1 MTEVSPLTPS
11 SRIFVAGHRGLV
23 GSAIVRR
30 LEKNGYLNLILATRD
45 EVDLRDQAAVS
56 RFFARQLPEF
66 VFLSAAK
73 VGGILANST
82 RPAEFLYDN
91 LAIQTNVIHAAWQNG
106 AQKLVFLGSSCI
118 YPQLAPQ
125 PIKEEYLLTGPLEPT
140 NEAYAIA
147 KIAGLKLAAAY
158 REQYGFPAVSLMP
171 TNLYGPG
178 DNFDLETSHV
188 LPALIRRFHEAK
200 IWKSPSVTLWG
211 TGTPRRE
218 FLHVDDL
225 AAAACFVMENY
236 AGGEPLGSLLNV
248 GIGEDLSIAELA
260 KVVAR
265 IVGYGGQIRFDPSRP
280 NGTPRKLL
288 DVSRIHSLGWRA
300 RITLEEGIS
309 STYEWYCANAGTTV
323 AG

>member
-1 MTEVSPLTPS
+1 MNEVSPLTPS

-23 GSAIVRR
+23 GSAIVRH
-30 LEKNGYLNLILATRD
+30 LEKRGYLNLILATRD

-82 RPAEFLYDN
+82 HPAEFLYDN
-91 LAIQTNVIHAAWQNG
+91 LAIQTNVIHAAWQNR

-147 KIAGLKLAAAY
+147 KIAGLKMAAAY

-171 TNLYGPG
+171 TNLYGPF

-200 IWKSPSVTLWG
+200 IWRSPSVTLWG

-236 AGGEPLGSLLNV
+236 AGGPPLGNLLNV
-248 GIGEDLSIAELA
+248 GTGEDLSIAELA
-260 KVVAR
+260 DMVAR
-265 IVGYGGQIRFDPSRP
+265 IVDYGGQIRFDPTRP
-280 NGTPRKLL
+280 DGTPRKLL
-288 DVSRIHSLGWRA
+288 DVSRIHSLGWQA
-300 RITLEEGIS
+300 RISLGSGIA
-309 STYEWYCANAGTTV
+309 STYEWYCANAAATV